1 MSSLPVRCTTTTL
14 IALCLAAPS
23 TAFGGEECEGQD
35 GECACGGPTFE
46 PVALVQIWATAWDQD
61 LDPQADPAG
70 YGDPEDDPGF
80 KIRRARLGAQGQ
92 LGMGFH
98 YEVVLDAGSP
108 YDAWKEADTKVH
120 LHDAMVG
127 YKRGGL
133 ELGLGQQKVPY
144 SREALISSSEIL
156 FTERAVATEHM
167 VPDRETG
174 FTAGYRWNGLGL
186 DAGVFNGSGSFLGD
200 DNAGLL
206 SAGRLSYTNAENG
219 EDYRTWGE
227 IDGLVFGA
235 AANGFY
241 NDDLSTST
249 MGVGGDLIVRVAGLS
264 ALVEGHYAN
273 IQPTATDVAPADVM
287 DGTPRLGVTGQL
299 GYSVG
304 AFENAVRFSMFDD
317 DMDSE
322 DNGDIWELYGGTTV
336 HLADD
341 HARVGI
347 GYVHRHEM
355 AGQTLPN
362 DTIRLWVQG
371 KY

>member
-1 MSSLPVRCTTTTL
+1 MVNVRDGPRKEVYAMSRQLVPSATL
-14 IALCLAAPS
+14 VLLLSPAS
-23 TAFGGEECEGQD
+23 AFADDAQV
-35 GECACGGPTFE
+35 PTIE

-61 LDPQADPAG
+61 QDAQADPAS

-80 KIRRARLGAQGQ
+80 KIRRARLGAHGN
-92 LGMGFH
+92 LGAGFT
-98 YEVVLDAGSP
+98 YEVVFDAGSP
-108 YDAWKEADTKVH
+108 YDVWKQADTKVH
-120 LHDAMVG
+120 LHDANIG
-127 YKRGGL
+127 WSRGGL

-144 SREALISSSEIL
+144 SREALISSSQIV

-174 FTAGYRWNGLGL
+174 LTAAYRWNGLGI

-200 DNAGLL
+200 DNFGFL
-206 SAGRLSYTNAENG
+206 SAGRLSYTNAEAG
-219 EDYRTWGE
+219 EDYLTWGE
-227 IDGLVFGA
+227 IDGLIFGA
-235 AANGFY
+235 GANGFY

-249 MGVGGDLIVRVAGLS
+249 VAAGGDVIVRVAGLS
-264 ALVEGHYAN
+264 ALVEGHFSKL
-273 IQPTATDVAPADVM
+273 QPTATDVAPADVL

-304 AFENAVRFSMFDD
+304 AFENALRFSMFDD
-317 DMDSE
+317 DMDTE
-322 DNGDIWELYGGTTV
+322 DNGDVWELYGGTTI

-341 HARVGI
+341 HARLGF

-355 AGQTLPN
+355 AGQTMPN

>member
-1 MSSLPVRCTTTTL
+1 MPALPVRCATL
-14 IALCLAAPS
+14 SIVGLLAIAASQALA
-23 TAFGGEECEGQD
+23 EECEGNE
-35 GECACGGPTFE
+35 GECACNKPSFE
-46 PVALVQIWATAWDQD
+46 PVALVQLWATAWDQD

-80 KIRRARLGAQGQ
+80 KIRRARLGAHGS
-92 LGMGFH
+92 LGYGFT
-98 YEVVLDAGSP
+98 YEVVLNAGSP

-120 LHDAMVG
+120 LHDANVG
-127 YKRGGL
+127 WSRGAL
-133 ELGLGQQKVPY
+133 TLGLGQQKVPY
-144 SREALISSSEIL
+144 SREALISSSQIV

-200 DNAGLL
+200 DNFGFL
-206 SAGRLSYTNAENG
+206 SAGRLSYTNAEDG
-219 EDYRTWGE
+219 EDYLTWGE

-235 AANGFY
+235 GGNAFY
-241 NDDLSTST
+241 NDDLSTHT
-249 MGVGGDLIVRVAGLS
+249 MGAGGDVIVRVAGLS
-264 ALVEGHYAN
+264 ALLEGHYSK
-273 IQPTATDVAPADVM
+273 ITPSSTDVAPADVM
-287 DGTPRLGVTGQL
+287 DGTPRLGFTGQV

-317 DMDSE
+317 DLDTD
-322 DNGDIWELYGGTTV
+322 DNGDIWELYGGTTI
-336 HLADD
+336 HLAED
-341 HARVGI
+341 HARVGF
-347 GYVHRHEM
+347 GYVHRHEL

-362 DTIRLWVQG
+362 DTIRIWVQG

>member
-1 MSSLPVRCTTTTL
+1 MSALPVRCTTAAVL
-14 IALCLAAPS
+14 GLLFAAPS
-23 TAFGGEECEGQD
+23 TAFAGECEG
-35 GECACGGPTFE
+35 ECDCNKPTFE

-80 KIRRARLGAQGQ
+80 KIRRARLGGKGR
-92 LGMGFH
+92 LGYGFD
-98 YEVVLDAGSP
+98 YEVVLSAGSP
-108 YDAWKEADTKVH
+108 YDAWKEAKTTVH
-120 LHDAMVG
+120 LHDANIG
-127 YKRGGL
+127 WSHGGL
-133 ELGLGQQKVPY
+133 RLGLGQQKVPY
-144 SREALISSSEIL
+144 SREALMSSGEIV

-174 FTAGYRWNGLGL
+174 FTAAYRWNGLGL
-186 DAGVFNGSGSFLGD
+186 DAGIFNGSGSFLGD
-200 DNAGLL
+200 DNTGFLT
-206 SAGRLSYTNAENG
+206 AGRLSYTNAEAG
-219 EDYRTWGE
+219 EDLVTWGE

-235 AANGFY
+235 GANGFY
-241 NDDLSTST
+241 NDDLATHS
-249 MGVGGDLIVRVAGLS
+249 MGVGGDVIVRVAGLS
-264 ALVEGHYAN
+264 ALIEGHYGN
-273 IQPTATDVAPADVM
+273 IQPTSTDVAPADVL
-287 DGTPRLGVTGQL
+287 DGTPRLGITGQL

-304 AFENAVRFSMFDD
+304 IFENALRFSMFDD
-317 DMDSE
+317 DMDPDVQ

-336 HLADD
+336 HLAEDR
-341 HARVGI
+341 ARVGV